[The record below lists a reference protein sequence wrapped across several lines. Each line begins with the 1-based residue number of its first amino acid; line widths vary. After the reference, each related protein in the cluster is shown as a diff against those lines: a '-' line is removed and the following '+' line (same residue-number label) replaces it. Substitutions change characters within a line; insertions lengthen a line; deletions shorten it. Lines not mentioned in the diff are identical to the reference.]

1 MRSAGE
7 RQMGSLALETVVGTS
22 WKGHRIVGWEQ
33 RVRHNLVLHIVGLGQ
48 KGRLVLHIASWDVVA
63 AG

>member
-1 MRSAGE
+1 
-7 RQMGSLALETVVGTS
+7 MGSLALETVVGTS